1 MKTIKEII
9 SSREIMGI
17 ADYFNLYKDAE
28 REIKKLKLQNSKIIK
43 IALLSSFTVKGVK
56 ETLFIKCCEIGV
68 VPEIYVGDYNQYSQ
82 EILDLGSGLYKFQP
96 DLIIIF
102 IDVITILGNNYL
114 LPYQVSSKQRKV
126 WVNEKLKEI
135 ASLIQKIKE
144 NSSAKILLHNFEI
157 PLYSP
162 LGILENKQEF
172 GFIES
177 IETLNTGL
185 RDAFKRDPQ
194 VHVLDYDSFCSNI
207 GKQNIMDYKMY
218 FLGDIK
224 IDLQYI
230 PKLCD
235 EYLAYIKPLIQ
246 STKKCIVLDLDNT
259 LWGGIIGEDG
269 LNGIKLGPD
278 PEGKPFLEFQ
288 KYLLSLF
295 NRGIALAINSNNNLE
310 DALKVF
316 REHPHMIL
324 KEGNFAAMQ
333 INWNDKISNMKAI
346 AEEINIGT
354 DSLVFIDDDK
364 LNREI
369 ISSAF
374 PEVLVVDLPEDA
386 ALYLKKLM
394 ELNEFNTYQ
403 ITEEDKKRGRMY
415 AEQRKRKEFK
425 KSASDITE
433 YLKNLKMVATIEKA
447 NSFNIPRISQ
457 LTQKTNQFNMTTRR
471 YTEEDINK
479 FSRSNNF
486 LVLSVKIEDKFGD
499 NGVTGAVIVKKGTE
513 SWRIDTFL
521 LSCRVIGRKVEEVLL
536 AYVMEQAINEDA
548 KVLLGEFIHT
558 EKNAPA
564 LEFYKNNGFKLVK
577 KDSNAEVWEYGLTKK
592 YKSPDFIK
600 VVKRQ
605 HYGKLKKNR
614 VKSA

>member
-1 MKTIKEII
+1 MKGIKEII
-9 SSREIMGI
+9 SSREIRGI
-17 ADYFNLYKDAE
+17 ADYFSLYKDLE
-28 REIKKLKLQNSKIIK
+28 REIKKLKLPNSKIVK
-43 IALLSSFTVKGVK
+43 IALLSSFTVKGIK

-82 EILDLGSGLYKFQP
+82 EILGSGSGLYKFQP

-102 IDVITILGNNYL
+102 IDIITILGNNYL
-114 LPYQVSSKQRKV
+114 LPYQISNKQRKL

-135 ASLIQKIKE
+135 ESLIKEIKE

-177 IETLNTGL
+177 IGALNIGL
-185 RDAFKRDPQ
+185 RDAFKTDSQ
-194 VHVLDYDSFCSNI
+194 VHILDYDSFCSSI

-230 PKLCD
+230 PDLCD
-235 EYLAYIKPLIQ
+235 KYLAYIKPLVQ
-246 STKKCIVLDLDNT
+246 LTRKCIVLDLDNT

-269 LNGIKLGPD
+269 MNGIKLGPD

-295 NRGIALAINSNNNLE
+295 NRGVALAINSNNNL
-310 DALKVF
+310 DDVLKVF

-324 KEGNFAAMQ
+324 KEEHFAAMQ
-333 INWNDKISNMKAI
+333 VNWSDKISNMKAI
-346 AEEINIGT
+346 AEEIGIGT

-364 LNREI
+364 LNSEI
-369 ISSAF
+369 ITNAL
-374 PEVLVVDLPEDA
+374 PEVLVVDMPEDA

-394 ELNEFNTYQ
+394 ELNEFNAYQ
-403 ITEEDKKRGRMY
+403 LTEEDRKRGSMY
-415 AEQRKRKEFK
+415 AEQRERKEFQK
-425 KSASDITE
+425 AASDITE

-471 YTEEDINK
+471 YTEEYINK
-479 FSRSNNF
+479 FSKSDNF

-499 NGVTGAVIVKKGTE
+499 NGITGAVIVEKGTD

-536 AYVMEQAINEDA
+536 AYLMQQAINEDI
-548 KVLLGEFIHT
+548 KVLMGEFIHT
-558 EKNAPA
+558 KKNAPA
-564 LEFYKNNGFKLVK
+564 LEFYKNNGFKLASK
-577 KDSNAEVWEYGLTKK
+577 GSDTEIWEYDLAKK

-600 VVKRQ
+600 VIKR
-605 HYGKLKKNR
+605 
-614 VKSA
+614 

>member
-9 SSREIMGI
+9 SSKEIRGI
-17 ADYFNLYKDAE
+17 ADYFSLYRDVE
-28 REIKKLKLQNSKIIK
+28 GEIKRLQLQNSKIIK

-82 EILDLGSGLYKFQP
+82 EILDSKGRLYEFKP

-102 IDVITILGNNYL
+102 IDTITLLGNNYL
-114 LPYQVSSKQRKV
+114 LPYQISNEQRKA
-126 WVNEKLKEI
+126 WVDEKLKEI
-135 ASLIQKIKE
+135 VSLIKKIND

-157 PLYSP
+157 PLHSP

-177 IETLNTGL
+177 IEKINTGL

-194 VHVLDYDSFCSNI
+194 VHILDYDSFCSGI
-207 GKQNIMDYKMY
+207 GRQNIMDYKMY

-224 IDLQYI
+224 IDLQYM
-230 PKLCD
+230 PELCD
-235 EYLAYIKPLIQ
+235 KYLAYIKPLVQ
-246 STKKCIVLDLDNT
+246 ATRKCIVLDLDNI

-269 LNGIKLGPD
+269 IKGIKLGPD

-295 NRGIALAINSNNNLE
+295 NRGVALAINSSNNPE

-316 REHPHMIL
+316 REHPYMIL
-324 KEGNFAAMQ
+324 KEEHFAAMQ
-333 INWNDKISNMKAI
+333 VNWNDKISNMKAI
-346 AEEINIGT
+346 AEEINIGM
-354 DSLVFIDDDK
+354 DSLVFFDDDK

-369 ISSAF
+369 VSNAL
-374 PEVLVVDLPEDA
+374 PEVLVVDMPEDA

-394 ELNEFNTYQ
+394 ELNEFDTYQ
-403 ITEEDKKRGRMY
+403 LTEEDRKRGRMY
-415 AEQRKRKEFK
+415 AEQRKRNKFQNA
-425 KSASDITE
+425 ASDITG
-433 YLKNLKMVATIEKA
+433 YLKNLKMVATIKKA
-447 NSFNIPRISQ
+447 NSFSIPRISQ

-471 YTEEDINK
+471 YAEEDINK
-479 FSRSNNF
+479 FSRSDNF

-499 NGVTGAVIVKKGTE
+499 NGITGAVIVEKGNE
-513 SWRIDTFL
+513 GWRIDTFL

-536 AYVMEQAINEDA
+536 ANVIEQAGNEGA
-548 KVLLGEFIHT
+548 KVLAGEFVHT
-558 EKNAPA
+558 KKNAPA
-564 LEFYKNNGFKLVK
+564 LDFYKNNGFKLAS
-577 KDSNAEVWEYGLTKK
+577 KDSGTEVWEYDLAKK

-600 VVKRQ
+600 VVKR
-605 HYGKLKKNR
+605 
-614 VKSA
+614 